1 MEQNFRKDEFVLSNY
16 SNYIEKFKVFAN
28 IVFEEMNDFLLNE
41 LNYSIKQIKLEY
53 NEEENYGEGIC
64 YGWERSGIFYTSS
77 SKKILIRFS
86 PHSLWYIN
94 NYETIYILIENL
106 EKEVEKKG
114 GEKKVLSSFFL
125 FDGYDSIEESEYH
138 LPDFYRDL
146 SRYLMFNTFLRYYC
160 KMEDLSDLQFK
171 NYVGKTDEEKIRL
184 VLRAYKKYMRMEPV
198 ISILKGKF
206 WPEV

>member
-1 MEQNFRKDEFVLSNY
+1 MEQNFRRDEFVLLNY
-16 SNYIEKFKVFAN
+16 SNYIEKFRIFVN

-53 NEEENYGEGIC
+53 NEEKNYGETHA
-64 YGWERSGIFYTSS
+64 YGWESSGLYYTSR
-77 SKKILIRFS
+77 SKKILIKFY
-86 PHSLWYIN
+86 PHDLWYIN
-94 NYETIYILIENL
+94 DWETMRILIENL
-106 EKEVEKKG
+106 EKENEKNRFYM
-114 GEKKVLSSFFL
+114 FFL
-125 FDGYDSIEESEYH
+125 FDGYDSIEESKYH

-146 SRYLMFNTFLRYYC
+146 NGYLMFNTFLRYYC

-198 ISILKGKF
+198 ISILKEKF
-206 WPEV
+206 WPEI

>member
-16 SNYIEKFKVFAN
+16 SNYIEKFKVFVN

-53 NEEENYGEGIC
+53 NEEENYGEGVA
-64 YGWERSGIFYTSS
+64 YGWQGSGLDYTSPG
-77 SKKILIRFS
+77 KKIVITFY
-86 PHSLWYIN
+86 PTDLWYI
-94 NYETIYILIENL
+94 YYYKTMYIRIER
-106 EKEVEKKG
+106 EVEK
-114 GEKKVLSSFFL
+114 EITSCFFL
-125 FDGYDSIEESEYH
+125 FDGCDSFKESEH
-138 LPDFYRDL
+138 HMPDFCRDL
-146 SRYLMFNTFLRYYC
+146 KSLLMQATFLRYYC
-160 KMEDLSDLQFK
+160 KIEDLSDLQFK

-198 ISILKGKF
+198 ISILKEKF